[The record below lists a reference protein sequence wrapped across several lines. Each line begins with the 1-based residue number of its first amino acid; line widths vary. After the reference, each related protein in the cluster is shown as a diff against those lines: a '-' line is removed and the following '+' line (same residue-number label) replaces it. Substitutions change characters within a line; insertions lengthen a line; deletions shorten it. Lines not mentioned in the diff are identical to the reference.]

1 MIAAH
6 RKLIAGLATG
16 LVTAVL
22 WGSWAVI
29 SRVGL
34 TDGLDFHDVTA
45 LRFGVAGL
53 VLLPVL
59 VRRGIGRK
67 AIAGVPWHVAL
78 ILWAGA
84 GVPYSLLVFAGLGI
98 APASHQAVI
107 GPSVVLLLTAV
118 LSWIVL
124 GERLGRIQ
132 LVGMAIILAG
142 VAALGAQALFDAA
155 GRIGG
160 GHVLFVIAG
169 ASWAVFT
176 VVARAWRVDAL
187 VATAIVSVLSLAYL
201 PLYFALFG
209 LRLLAAPPSAV
220 LLQAVFQGFL
230 TGVVALIL
238 FMRAVTLLGAG
249 RAALFVA
256 VVPAMGALFAAP
268 VLGESLTPPTLV
280 GAALVSLGM
289 VLAVGRGVL
298 WPGRAAATAGQSA
311 GIVPG
316 SQPPAALRL
325 LTEARR
331 IRAAARIC
339 ARSQGVAVAALRS
352 SG

>member
-1 MIAAH
+1 MTAA
-6 RKLIAGLATG
+6 RRRLIVGLATG
-16 LVTAVL
+16 LVTATL
-22 WGSWAVI
+22 WGSWAVV

-59 VRRGIGRK
+59 LSRGISRK
-67 AIAGVPWHVAL
+67 GIAGVPWHVAL

-107 GPSVVLLLTAV
+107 GPSVVLLFTAI

-132 LVGMAIILAG
+132 LAGMAVILAG
-142 VAALGAQALFDAA
+142 VATLGAHALLDAA
-155 GRIGG
+155 GRIGW
-160 GHVLFVIAG
+160 GHFLFVIAG
-169 ASWAVFT
+169 ALWAVFT

-187 VATAIVSVLSLAYL
+187 AATAIVSVLSLAYL

-209 LRLLAAPPSAV
+209 LRLVAAPPSAV
-220 LLQAVFQGFL
+220 LLQAVFQGLL

-256 VVPAMGALFAAP
+256 VVPAMGAVLAAP
-268 VLGESLTPPTLV
+268 VLGESLTASTLA

-289 VLAVGRGVL
+289 VLAVGRGGIG
-298 WPGRAAATAGQSA
+298 PGRAAATAGQSA

-316 SQPPAALRL
+316 SRP
-325 LTEARR
+325 
-331 IRAAARIC
+331 
-339 ARSQGVAVAALRS
+339 
-352 SG
+352 

>member
-1 MIAAH
+1 MTAAH
-6 RKLIAGLATG
+6 RKLIFGLATG
-16 LVTAVL
+16 LLTAVL
-22 WGSWAVI
+22 WGSWAVV

-34 TDGLDFHDVTA
+34 TDGLDFYDVTA

-53 VLLPVL
+53 VLLPAL
-59 VRRGIGRK
+59 LRRGIGRK
-67 AIAGVPWHVAL
+67 GIAGVRWPIAL
-78 ILWAGA
+78 VLWAGA
-84 GVPYSLLVFAGLGI
+84 GVPYSLLVFAGLAI

-107 GPSVVLLLTAV
+107 GPSVVLLVTAT

-124 GERLGRIQ
+124 GERLGRLQ
-132 LVGMAIILAG
+132 LVGLATILAG
-142 VAALGAQALFDAA
+142 VATLGAKALLDAA
-155 GRIGG
+155 SGIGW
-160 GHVLFVIAG
+160 GHFLFVIAG
-169 ASWAVFT
+169 VLWAVFT
-176 VVARAWRVDAL
+176 VAARAWRVDAL

-220 LLQAVFQGFL
+220 VLQAVFQGLL

-256 VVPAMGALFAAP
+256 VVPAMGALLAAP
-268 VLGESLTPPTLV
+268 VLGESLTASTLA

-289 VLAVGRGVL
+289 LLAVGRGAVG
-298 WPGRAAATAGQSA
+298 PGRAAATAGQSG

-316 SQPPAALRL
+316 SRP
-325 LTEARR
+325 
-331 IRAAARIC
+331 
-339 ARSQGVAVAALRS
+339 
-352 SG
+352 